1 MEKFFEAIDISEQLT
16 RGLRAVR
23 TVPAGV
29 PSLLLAGMLSAINIF
44 LWPLIWY
51 LDLDSTREFG
61 AAVGDVI
68 AASGAPLPAPVLGW
82 VLLGSLLVF
91 TLLELA
97 TPLLARHGVSVAA
110 WLGWL
115 ALLIDAYTDY
125 PRVATLMEPRYG
137 EFTAQAGDVFGP
149 LLFMIARIVV
159 LFFATIGLELWFA
172 VTCILAVAL
181 LIKGLAGGRQ
191 RAEVRG

>member
-1 MEKFFEAIDISEQLT
+1 MERFFEAIDISEQLT

-29 PSLLLAGMLSAINIF
+29 PSLLLAGMLSAINVF

-61 AAVGDVI
+61 AALGAVI

-82 VLLGSLLVF
+82 ILLGSLLVF

-125 PRVATLMEPRYG
+125 PRVAALMEPRYG
-137 EFTAQAGDVFGP
+137 EFTTQAGDIFGP

-159 LFFATIGLELWFA
+159 LFFATIGLELWLA

-191 RAEVRG
+191 RAEVHG

>member
-1 MEKFFEAIDISEQLT
+1 MDKFFEAIDISEQLT

-29 PSLLLAGMLSAINIF
+29 PSLLLAGMLVAINVF

-61 AAVGDVI
+61 EGLGDVI

-82 VLLGSLLVF
+82 VLLGSLVIF
-91 TLLELA
+91 TLLELS
-97 TPLLARHGVSVAA
+97 TPLLARHGVTIAA

-115 ALLIDAYTDY
+115 ALVIDSYTDY
-125 PRVATLMEPRYG
+125 PRVATLLEPRYG
-137 EFTAQAGDVFGP
+137 EFTTQAGDVFGP

-172 VTCILAVAL
+172 VTCVLAIAL
-181 LIKGLAGGRQ
+181 LLKGLAGGRPG
-191 RAEVRG
+191 EMRG

>member
-1 MEKFFEAIDISEQLT
+1 
-16 RGLRAVR
+16 
-23 TVPAGV
+23 
-29 PSLLLAGMLSAINIF
+29 
-44 LWPLIWY
+44 
-51 LDLDSTREFG
+51 
-61 AAVGDVI
+61 
-68 AASGAPLPAPVLGW
+68 
-82 VLLGSLLVF
+82 VF

-125 PRVATLMEPRYG
+125 PRVASLMEPRYT
-137 EFTAQAGDVFGP
+137 EFTAQAGDFFGP

-159 LFFATIGLELWFA
+159 LFFATIGLELWLA

-191 RAEVRG
+191 RAEVHG

>member
-1 MEKFFEAIDISEQLT
+1 MDKFFEAIDISEQLT

-29 PSLLLAGMLSAINIF
+29 PSLLLAAMLVAINIF

-61 AAVGDVI
+61 EGLGDVI
-68 AASGAPLPAPVLGW
+68 TASGAPLPAPVLGW
-82 VLLGSLLVF
+82 VLLGSLVIF
-91 TLLELA
+91 TLLELS
-97 TPLLARHGVSVAA
+97 TPLLARHGVTIAA

-115 ALLIDAYTDY
+115 ALVIDSYTDY
-125 PRVATLMEPRYG
+125 PRVATLLEPRYG
-137 EFTAQAGDVFGP
+137 EFTTQAGEIAGL
-149 LLFMIARIVV
+149 LLFLAARIVV

-172 VTCILAVAL
+172 VTCVLAIAL
-181 LIKGLAGGRQ
+181 LLKGLAGGRPG
-191 RAEVRG
+191 EMRG